1 MNNIYEMAYLNWLS
15 KQYEIKRIGKS
26 IQKTYDLLT
35 FQNKIDSCIVFKSSL
50 ESSSIEESI
59 FLDKLTETLNIDV
72 RNYFN
77 YYDTTLS
84 FSYLNSLFKILFI
97 NDQDIDCAY
106 REFMSFDPIHEQDVN
121 VHFFVVGKKV
131 IKDRKR
137 SIEFFSS
144 LVLELFDIYL
154 ESKNI
159 NIIDSPEDLYSG
171 EGVSLRRCIDYF
183 IVIFQILDNILD
195 LKFDEWSIISGALN
209 DAVKIEKLKYVY
221 EFAIKTGTTE
231 EDYCE
236 MVKKT
241 IEDFEYAK
249 PELPPISDDLPL
261 NINDPGFY
269 VPTPEMPELA
279 TQKVV
284 EHLKEKMAEEN
295 KVIDAEQEKKDE
307 NN

>member
-35 FQNKIDSCIVFKSSL
+35 FQNNIDSCIDFNNNI
-50 ESSSIEESI
+50 ESSSIEEDI
-59 FLDKLTETLNIDV
+59 FLDKLTETLKIDV
-72 RNYFN
+72 RNYF
-77 YYDTTLS
+77 DTSLS
-84 FSYLNSLFKILFI
+84 FSYLNSIFKILFI

-195 LKFDEWSIISGALN
+195 LKFDEWGIISGALN

-221 EFAIKTGTTE
+221 EFAIKTGITE

-249 PELPPISDDLPL
+249 PELPPI
-261 NINDPGFY
+261 
-269 VPTPEMPELA
+269 PEIVN
-279 TQKVV
+279 TD
-284 EHLKEKMAEEN
+284 EKDEEN
-295 KVIDAEQEKKDE
+295 E

>member
-35 FQNKIDSCIVFKSSL
+35 FQTDNGSCIDFNNNI
-50 ESSSIEESI
+50 ESSSIEENI

-72 RNYFN
+72 RNYF
-77 YYDTTLS
+77 DTSLS
-84 FSYLNSLFKILFI
+84 FSYLNSFFKILFI

-106 REFMSFDPIHEQDVN
+106 REFMSFDPIHNQDIN
-121 VHFFVVGKKV
+121 VHFFVVGKR
-131 IKDRKR
+131 IIDDRKR

-144 LVLELFDIYL
+144 LILELFDIYL

-195 LKFDEWSIISGALN
+195 LKFDEWGIISGALN
-209 DAVKIEKLKYVY
+209 DAVKIEKLRYAY
-221 EFAIKTGTTE
+221 EFAIRTCITRDEYCE
-231 EDYCE
+231 EYYE

-241 IEDFEYAK
+241 IEDFEYTK
-249 PELPPISDDLPL
+249 PELPL
-261 NINDPGFY
+261 NIDDPGFY
-269 VPTPEMPELA
+269 SPTPEMPELPA
-279 TQKVV
+279 QEVV
-284 EHLKEKMAEEN
+284 KQLKEKMAEET
-295 KVIDAEQEKKDE
+295 KVVDAEQEKE
-307 NN
+307 NKNN

>member
-1 MNNIYEMAYLNWLS
+1 MNNVYEMAYLNWLS

-35 FQNKIDSCIVFKSSL
+35 FQTEIGSCIDFNNNI
-50 ESSSIEESI
+50 ESSSIEENI
-59 FLDKLTETLNIDV
+59 FLDKLTETLKIDV
-72 RNYFN
+72 RNYF
-77 YYDTTLS
+77 DTSLS
-84 FSYLNSLFKILFI
+84 FSYLNSFFKILFI

-106 REFMSFDPIHEQDVN
+106 REFMSFDPIHKQDVN
-121 VHFFVVGKKV
+121 IHFFVVGKK
-131 IKDRKR
+131 IINDRKR

-144 LVLELFDIYL
+144 LVLELFSIYL

-195 LKFDEWSIISGALN
+195 LKFNEWDIISGALN

-221 EFAIKTGTTE
+221 EFAIKMGTTE

-249 PELPPISDDLPL
+249 PELSL
-261 NINDPGFY
+261 NIDDPGFY
-269 VPTPEMPELA
+269 VPTPEMPELPA
-279 TQKVV
+279 Q
-284 EHLKEKMAEEN
+284 
-295 KVIDAEQEKKDE
+295 KVIDVEQEKKDE

>member
-1 MNNIYEMAYLNWLS
+1 MNNIYEMAYLNWLM
-15 KQYEIKRIGKS
+15 KQREIKRIGVA
-26 IQKTYDLLT
+26 IQKFYDLLT
-35 FQNKIDSCIVFKSSL
+35 FQYDNKTRLDFNNNI
-50 ESSSIEESI
+50 ETSSIEENI
-59 FLDKLTETLNIDV
+59 FLDKLAETLKIDV
-72 RNYFN
+72 KNYFN
-77 YYDTTLS
+77 YYDTSLS

-97 NDQDIDCAY
+97 YDQDIDCAY
-106 REFMSFDPIHEQDVN
+106 REFMSFDPIREQDVN
-121 VHFFVVGKKV
+121 IHYFVVGKKV
-131 IKDRKR
+131 INDRKR

-195 LKFDEWSIISGALN
+195 LKFDEWGIISEALN
-209 DAVKIEKLKYVY
+209 HAVKIEKLRYVY
-221 EFAIKTGTTE
+221 KFAIKTCITREQYYE
-231 EDYCE
+231 EYCE

-249 PELPPISDDLPL
+249 PELPL
-261 NINDPGFY
+261 NIDDPGFY
-269 VPTPEMPELA
+269 VPTPEMPELPA
-279 TQKVV
+279 QEVV
-284 EHLKEKMAEEN
+284 
-295 KVIDAEQEKKDE
+295 DSEQEKENE